1 MEPSESYEVAH
12 YIPAASLPYSQP
24 GSCYTLVRL
33 PEDDPTAGRN
43 ACCWKLAFHFDRQT
57 LKKIEQKSLLKALK
71 YYQQIDEAVQGKK
84 TNSNIEKVKPRRR
97 RYAFWAL

>member
-43 ACCWKLAFHFDRQT
+43 ACCWNLAFHFDRQ
-57 LKKIEQKSLLKALK
+57 KK
-71 YYQQIDEAVQGKK
+71 
-84 TNSNIEKVKPRRR
+84 N
-97 RYAFWAL
+97 